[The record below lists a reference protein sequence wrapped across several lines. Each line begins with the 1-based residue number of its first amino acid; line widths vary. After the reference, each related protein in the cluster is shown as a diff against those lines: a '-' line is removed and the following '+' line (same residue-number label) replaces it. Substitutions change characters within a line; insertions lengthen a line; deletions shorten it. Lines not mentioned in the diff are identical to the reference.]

1 MTGKIRFKVLLIKK
15 SIFDLKHLR
24 NHDKLINGL
33 KKQKKNHPKNRTHP
47 ETKNQ
52 LELK

>member
-1 MTGKIRFKVLLIKK
+1 MTGKIRFKVLLTKK

-24 NHDKLINGL
+24 NHDKLINDL
-33 KKQKKNHPKNRTHP
+33 KKQNKNHPKNRTHP

-52 LELK
+52 PEVK